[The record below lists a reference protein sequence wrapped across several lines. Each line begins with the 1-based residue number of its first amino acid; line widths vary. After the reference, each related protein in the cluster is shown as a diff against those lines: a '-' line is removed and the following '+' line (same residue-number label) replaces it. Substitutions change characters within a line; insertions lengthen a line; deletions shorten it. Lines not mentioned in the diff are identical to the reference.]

1 MGTQRTFYI
10 TTPIYYPN
18 ARPHIGH
25 GYTTIACDV
34 LARFHRLDGRK
45 VHFLTGT
52 DEHGLKIKQAAI
64 QAGTTPKQLV
74 DELSTSFREM
84 TTLLNISN
92 DDFIRTTEPR
102 HYAACQELWRR
113 MDAAGDIYLDRYS
126 GWYSVRQ
133 EAYFD
138 ESETT
143 VGEDGVRREPI
154 GSPVEWT
161 EETTYRFRLS
171 KYQQKLLDYYA
182 ANPDFIMPPERR
194 NEVVSF
200 VTRGLEDISI
210 SRATLDWGIPVPNDP
225 SHVMYVWT
233 DALTNYISAVGYP
246 DTNAELF
253 KDFWPADLHM
263 VGKDIVR
270 FHCIYWPAFLMS
282 AGVAPP
288 KRVFAHGLLLGKGG
302 RKISKSEGAPPISEL
317 VDELGADALRY
328 FVMREATFG
337 QDGGYTDDAMIN
349 RINADLAN
357 DLGNLAQRSLSMIA
371 KNCGGTVPQPG
382 PFSEAD
388 TATLALADG
397 MAAKARE
404 AIERVAI
411 HRYLDAVWSV
421 VGEANRYFAGEQ
433 PWAKRTSDPQR
444 MGTIL
449 YVTAEVL
456 RQVAILAQPITPAA
470 AGRLLDQL
478 GQPDNARDFAHLG
491 AEHRLAGG
499 LTLPEPSPVFP
510 RYLSPE
516 EREAAAKRAQAPR
529 PGKGGKAKASKPE
542 ANG

>member
-1 MGTQRTFYI
+1 MGEQRTFYI

-18 ARPHIGH
+18 GRPHIGH

-34 LARFHRLDGRK
+34 LARFHRLDGVK

-52 DEHGLKIKQAAI
+52 DEHGLKIKQAAQ
-64 QAGTTPKQLV
+64 QAGKSPLELV
-74 DELSTSFREM
+74 EELSTSFREM
-84 TTLLNISN
+84 TTLLDISN

-113 MDAAGDIYLDRYS
+113 MDASGDIYLDRYS

-138 ESETT
+138 EADTM
-143 VGEDGVRREPI
+143 VGADGVRREAL

-171 KYQQKLLDYYA
+171 KYQDRLLDYYA

-194 NEVVSF
+194 NEVLSF
-200 VTRGLEDISI
+200 VKRGLEDISI
-210 SRATLDWGIPVPNDP
+210 SRATLDWGIPVPGDP

-246 DTNAELF
+246 DTNADNF
-253 KDFWPADLHM
+253 KTFWPADLHM

-302 RKISKSEGAPPISEL
+302 TKISKSEGAPPIVDLVSEL
-317 VDELGADALRY
+317 GSDQLRY

-337 QDGGYTDDAMIN
+337 QDGSYTDEAMIN

-357 DLGNLAQRSLSMIA
+357 DLGNLAQRSLSMIT
-371 KNCGGTVPQPG
+371 KNCGGVVPKPAEL
-382 PFSEAD
+382 SEAD
-388 TATLALADG
+388 NAILRLADEALG
-397 MAAKARE
+397 KARE
-404 AIERVAI
+404 SIERVAI
-411 HRYLDAVWSV
+411 HRYLEAVWTV

-433 PWAKRTSDPQR
+433 PWSKRTSDPAR

-449 YVTAEVL
+449 YVTAEVI
-456 RQVAILAQPITPAA
+456 RQVAILAQPITPRAA
-470 AGRLLDQL
+470 ARLLDQL
-478 GQPDNARDFAHLG
+478 AQPSAARSFASLG
-491 AEHRLAGG
+491 AEHRLVAGT
-499 LTLPEPSPVFP
+499 TLPEPLPVFP
-510 RYLSPE
+510 RYVSPE
-516 EREAAAKRAQAPR
+516 EREALAKRGSAPR
-529 PGKGGKAKASKPE
+529 PGKGKGKPAQSEASD
-542 ANG
+542 